1 MHFIEVVSCGFAP
14 VGATQLG
21 AGIMFA
27 VKCRFAIDAIATV
40 YRAEPPRFEHAA
52 RTKWYGL
59 CYRYRRRRPPL
70 RPACRSFGRRKK
82 PPGRRPPAQARPR
95 IPSPAAVRFETFPS
109 FRRGAA
115 APSPDRKGWSPAPQ
129 WLAATPLRPANL
141 RALGKI
147 ENVTRGGMSD
157 ASKSE
162 RRLGRRR
169 SDSLAD
175 KADRFGEHCGWLRDP
190 ECGQPNGKR

>member
-1 MHFIEVVSCGFAP
+1 MSAGQLSA
-14 VGATQLG
+14 GAV
-21 AGIMFA
+21 FE
-27 VKCRFAIDAIATV
+27 VKCLFAIDAIAAV
-40 YRAEPPRFEHAA
+40 YRAEQPRFEHAA
-52 RTKWYGL
+52 RTKWYGH
-59 CYRYRRRRPPL
+59 CYRYWRRLERRVRL
-70 RPACRSFGRRKK
+70 CDPAYRSFGRRKK

-95 IPSPAAVRFETFPS
+95 IPSPAAVRFGTFLS
-109 FRRGAA
+109 FRRGRGGAVA
-115 APSPDRKGWSPAPQ
+115 RPKGAVSCAPQ

-162 RRLGRRR
+162 RRLGRGR

-175 KADRFGEHCGWLRDP
+175 KADRFGEQCGWLRDP